1 MPPPRELADDY
12 RLEKIL
18 SSSRGGSILR
28 ASRLDTGE
36 TVTIKLIHVP
46 AAADASLA
54 GTMAARFAAYAGALA
69 GLRHPNLPVVLDS
82 GLTPDGG
89 AFLVM
94 ETLEGVALDAH
105 QLGADASPDR
115 ILPLLAQALDGLEEL
130 ARHGLAHLNVSPGNL
145 FLVPEAAGEDAPQPQ
160 LSRSPRPRQPSHPQH
175 PPRVKLLGLGTA
187 LFHVGEP
194 WPEAESAR
202 FRAPELA
209 APPEAAP
216 AMPDWRADCYALALT
231 ACNALGATV
240 AFGEASGA
248 IVQMPLALSFELA
261 NDEALRQILERCL
274 RRAPWERPAHAAIRE
289 AFDLAV
295 GGLATAGGAVLIE
308 HLGEDGEVGGTGPSD
323 DVVPLPAALPGTAPA
338 PWSLAELIDPEPSL
352 FGAQLSGSAAHLGSA
367 HAREERDWRS
377 ALEEPGPP
385 SRPLPWQPPPPSDRS
400 SEPLP
405 AAEPSGDPA
414 GGTGGDSAG
423 GTGGDSLLELFDV
436 PESLPEI
443 DEAGDLAAGPDAWFG
458 LHLPADFEPEAAD
471 PSFAA
476 HPGAGSEWP
485 GEPPAASP
493 GLGEPQPA
501 GATPFPATAASPA
514 SVSPVPPLPPIPP
527 VSPKAATLEAPQ
539 SGAPRLEAPRFDA
552 VPVAAP
558 QPAAHP
564 TAAAPTS
571 PASAAPAASPQP
583 AAPQGEL
590 LSAVDELLSPLP
602 PPLLPPIITA
612 APAARAA
619 SGAPGTPGTPGNPGA
634 AASSAAALGQSEG
647 AAAGKGGALAFVRAL
662 PRPALLGGA
671 GALLLAVAVGAFVL
685 VGHGSR
691 QPAATAG
698 AAGGTEAPPPPPRP
712 GRSAAAKFFD
722 AKSYLILGRDS
733 DQRVRQALREL
744 TFADQGQLGE
754 QGCRQLRAIQQTLAA
769 AALETLQ
776 RDLASGLR
784 SGDLGALESVV
795 EVASDS
801 DVPQSQKSDLA
812 RARSLVKLYELA
824 QAAAAAGD
832 HARALEQFHAMEAQS
847 RALHDP
853 LELRDKAAAALEAD
867 AGDLAHDGKYDEALS
882 RLDPILRS
890 WPERTG
896 IRDLAKSYVTAA
908 AHEKEQLAILD
919 SLPGIER
926 RRKPSEGLDLLRPLT
941 PTPHLEQRIAEARQ
955 RLEAQLAQLDAQP
968 PQVVLRDGYVLD
980 YSRGT
985 VVTLSFRVTDDYL
998 VKSVKLYARPESGGV
1013 REMPLQKDGMSYT
1026 VAIPPSFH
1034 ENGTVEFFVVAT
1046 DLSGHEGRL
1055 GSKEGPLR
1063 LKRRQGFERLLH

>member
-1 MPPPRELADDY
+1 MPPPRELTDDY
-12 RLEKIL
+12 RLEKIV

-36 TVTIKLIHVP
+36 TVTIKLISVP

-54 GTMAARFAAYAGALA
+54 GTTAARFAAYAGALA

-82 GLTPDGG
+82 GLTSDGS
-89 AFLVM
+89 AFMVM
-94 ETLEGVALDAH
+94 ETLEGMAFDAH
-105 QLGADASPDR
+105 QLGADTSPDR
-115 ILPLLAQALDGLEEL
+115 ILPLLAQALAGLEEL

-145 FLVPEAAGEDAPQPQ
+145 FLVPEPAGEDALQPRH
-160 LSRSPRPRQPSHPQH
+160 LSRSPRPQQTPHPQH
-175 PPRVKLLGLGTA
+175 PPPFQRPSHPPRIKLLGLGTP

-209 APPEAAP
+209 VPSGAAP

-240 AFGEASGA
+240 AFGEALGA

-274 RRAPWERPAHAAIRE
+274 RRAPWERPAHAAIRD
-289 AFDLAV
+289 AFSLAV
-295 GGLATAGGAVLIE
+295 GGMAPAGGAGLSE
-308 HLGEDGEVGGTGPSD
+308 HLEDTGEVGGAGPSD
-323 DVVPLPAALPGTAPA
+323 DVAPLPAAWPRTTPA
-338 PWSLAELIDPEPSL
+338 PPSLAELMDSEPSL
-352 FGAQLSGSAAHLGSA
+352 FGTSLSDPPAHLGG
-367 HAREERDWRS
+367 AREESDWRS
-377 ALEEPGPP
+377 ALDEPGPP
-385 SRPLPWQPPPPSDRS
+385 FQPLPWQPPGPSDRS
-400 SEPLP
+400 AEPLP
-405 AAEPSGDPA
+405 AAEPGGDPA
-414 GGTGGDSAG
+414 GGI
-423 GTGGDSLLELFDV
+423 GGDSLLELFDV

-443 DEAGDLAAGPDAWFG
+443 DEAGFAAADPDAWFG
-458 LHLPADFEPEAAD
+458 LHLPAGFEPEAAE

-485 GEPPAASP
+485 EGPPAASS
-493 GLGEPQPA
+493 GVDEPQPA
-501 GATPFPATAASPA
+501 
-514 SVSPVPPLPPIPP
+514 
-527 VSPKAATLEAPQ
+527 
-539 SGAPRLEAPRFDA
+539 
-552 VPVAAP
+552 AAP
-558 QPAAHP
+558 QPAAHLP
-564 TAAAPTS
+564 ATAPTS
-571 PASAAPAASPQP
+571 PASAAPAAGPQP

-602 PPLLPPIITA
+602 PPLLPPITA
-612 APAARAA
+612 PSPAARAA
-619 SGAPGTPGTPGNPGA
+619 SGAPGTPGTPGNIGA
-634 AASSAAALGQSEG
+634 AGPSAAALGQSEG
-647 AAAGKGGALAFVRAL
+647 AAAGEGGALAFVRAL

-671 GALLLAVAVGAFVL
+671 GALLLAVGVGAFVL

-691 QPAATAG
+691 QAASTAG
-698 AAGGTEAPPPPPRP
+698 AVGGAEAPGPQPRRP
-712 GRSAAAKFFD
+712 GRSAAAKFSD
-722 AKSYLILGRDS
+722 AKSYLILGKDS
-733 DQRVRQALREL
+733 DQRVRQSLREL
-744 TFADQGQLGE
+744 TFADQGELGE
-754 QGCRQLRAIQQTLAA
+754 HGCKQLRAIQQTLAA

-795 EVASDS
+795 EVASDR
-801 DVPQSQKSDLA
+801 DVPQSQQSDLA

-832 HARALEQFHAMEAQS
+832 HARVLELFHAMEAQA

-853 LELRDKAAAALEAD
+853 LDLRDKAAAALEAD
-867 AGDLAHDGKYDEALS
+867 AGDLAHDGKYDEAVS

-890 WPERTG
+890 WPERSG
-896 IRDLAKSYVTAA
+896 IRDLVKSYVTAA
-908 AHEKEQLAILD
+908 AHEQEQLAILD

-941 PTPHLEQRIAEARQ
+941 PTPHLGQRIAEAKQ

-980 YSRGT
+980 YSRGA
-985 VVTLSFRVTDDYL
+985 VVTLSFRVTDDYQ
-998 VKSVKLYARPESGGV
+998 VKSVQLYARAESGRM
-1013 REMPLQKDGMSYT
+1013 REMPLQKAGMSYT
-1026 VAIPPSFH
+1026 VELPPSFH
-1034 ENGTVEFFVVAT
+1034 QNGTVEFFVVAT

-1055 GSKEGPLR
+1055 GSKEDPLR